1 MCRQVGTSAV
11 QELSEEESSD
21 KVAIITPEY
30 QSSSKVIW
38 WGKSIKW
45 SYIHQQGWGKLQRG

>member
-30 QSSSKVIW
+30 QSSSKVI
-38 WGKSIKW
+38 
-45 SYIHQQGWGKLQRG
+45 